1 MRLRPR
7 REPMQNRAT
16 GVPEKNGF
24 ERQREILGKNVSD
37 MLASRFEFSLQPS
50 SAKTDTSKIMRLLS
64 VSTSKQPSFSR
75 NAGIPPQETDPTLY
89 YMYLRGSISHH
100 SPVTLAGC
108 SS

>member
-1 MRLRPR
+1 MPPEMLLQRLSHR
-7 REPMQNRAT
+7 RNFTSRVHIVNNEEENVDDRT
-16 GVPEKNGF
+16 
-24 ERQREILGKNVSD
+24 RQ
-37 MLASRFEFSLQPS
+37 AS
-50 SAKTDTSKIMRLLS
+50 TMRLLS

>member
-1 MRLRPR
+1 MRSARP
-7 REPMQNRAT
+7 
-16 GVPEKNGF
+16 
-24 ERQREILGKNVSD
+24 
-37 MLASRFEFSLQPS
+37 MLHALLSLVHVVPS
-50 SAKTDTSKIMRLLS
+50 SHPLTVHAHKFGSHENRLLS